1 MLAVELWASSF
12 ESDSDSEANADG
24 GPHGATDAG
33 ADAGAGASVRI
44 AMAIITTAA
53 LVEQMQWPSI
63 AMHQTLN
70 MPAIICWPEK
80 GGQTVF
86 FVILSANLFSKL
98 HYWFFSFEIPIWF
111 LTLGG
116 AGWAVG
122 WICNQASRTAD
133 GRLETSRNFQ
143 LPANK
148 SEA

>member
-12 ESDSDSEANADG
+12 ESDSDSDSDSDSEANADG

-33 ADAGAGASVRI
+33 ADADADADADDGAGAGASVRI

-80 GGQTVF
+80 GGKTVF

-98 HYWFFSFEIPIWF
+98 HYWFFF
-111 LTLGG
+111 LLKFPFGF
-116 AGWAVG
+116 
-122 WICNQASRTAD
+122 S
-133 GRLETSRNFQ
+133 L
-143 LPANK
+143 
-148 SEA
+148 